1 MKKKQLIAMGLA
13 GVMAMSVAAC
23 GGTKETPQAKQEVES
38 SAEATKTLPSASDDI
53 IKIGDGSASFDLWM
67 QIHPITAEAYKNL
80 GEHPGAK
87 LWE

>member
-23 GGTKETPQAKQEVES
+23 GGTKETPQAKQEAKQEVES

-67 QIHPITAEAYKNL
+67 QDVYKRQGFRVASNY
-80 GEHPGAK
+80 
-87 LWE
+87 